1 MITVAASTID
11 RQFINYITLGSGYK
25 IQGYGLNNEVPRGT
39 FPLAIYTRN
48 YPQERYCKTT
58 LNSAYTYYKIVM
70 CYMEAGNDNIAAK
83 SELVREAGG
92 AGISTKEMLLN
103 NPFAIIS
110 PTEAA
115 LNTKLAPTMA
125 YFSKQGPNAITT
137 DVIKFTAPGFN
148 ISAAFPGGPNEFGID
163 SGTSMSAPHVT
174 GVAFTIRATNKRW
187 SVAAIKSAIMTT
199 AIVNDNTGGPIQSG
213 AGPATPFDFGSGH
226 LEPDLALSP

>member
-1 MITVAASTID
+1 
-11 RQFINYITLGSGYK
+11 
-25 IQGYGLNNEVPRGT
+25 
-39 FPLAIYTRN
+39 
-48 YPQERYCKTT
+48 
-58 LNSAYTYYKIVM
+58 M

-103 NPFAIIS
+103 LIS
-110 PTEAA
+110 
-115 LNTKLAPTMA
+115 
-125 YFSKQGPNAITT
+125 Q
-137 DVIKFTAPGFN
+137 FTAPGFN